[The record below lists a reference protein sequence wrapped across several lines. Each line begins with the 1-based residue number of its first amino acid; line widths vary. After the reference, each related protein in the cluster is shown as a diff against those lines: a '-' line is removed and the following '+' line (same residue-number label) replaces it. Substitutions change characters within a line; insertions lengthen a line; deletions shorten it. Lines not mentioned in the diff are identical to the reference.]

1 MFAGA
6 GMMAAD
12 GRCKTLD
19 AAADGYV
26 RGEAVVLIKLWYVP
40 VPLSHLA
47 SFNLQELP
55 LRARTSLVR
64 FIVAC
69 SRRLP
74 LCTHSSGPGRT
85 RSSITA
91 KI

>member
-26 RGEAVVLIKLWYVP
+26 RGEACVVVKL
-40 VPLSHLA
+40 
-47 SFNLQELP
+47 
-55 LRARTSLVR
+55 R
-64 FIVAC
+64 C
-69 SRRLP
+69 SY
-74 LCTHSSGPGRT
+74 
-85 RSSITA
+85 
-91 KI
+91 

>member
-26 RGEAVVLIKLWYVP
+26 RGEACVVVKLRCRCVGTINWV
-40 VPLSHLA
+40 
-47 SFNLQELP
+47 
-55 LRARTSLVR
+55 
-64 FIVAC
+64 C
-69 SRRLP
+69 RL
-74 LCTHSSGPGRT
+74 CH
-85 RSSITA
+85 IT
-91 KI
+91 